1 MFDGQ
6 TMLGASLSDTVT
18 VWVHVLLFPAASTTV
33 QVTVVTPIGKVA
45 GALFVT
51 DATAQLSAVTG
62 DPRATV
68 AKQSSA
74 SVVAVMFDGQTMLGA
89 SLSDTV
95 TVWVHVLVFPAA
107 STTVQVT
114 VVTPIGKVAGALFV
128 TDATAQLSA
137 VTGDPRATV
146 AKQEPPSVVA
156 VMFDGQTMLGASLSD
171 TVTVWV
177 HVVLFPAASTTV
189 QVTVVTPIGKVAG
202 ASLDT
207 DATAQLSAVTGDPRA
222 TVAKQSSA
230 SVVAVM
236 FDGQTMLGASLSDTV
251 TVWVHVLLFPAA
263 STTVQVTVVTPIGKV
278 AGASLVTDATAQLSA
293 VTGDP
298 RATVA
303 KQEPP
308 SVVAVMFDGQ
318 TMLGASLSDT
328 VTVCVHVLLFP
339 AASTTVKSRWLHR
352 LGRLLARRLE
362 TRCNRAVVS
371 SYRWIQALRLQ
382 SNRQRQWLQ

>member
-74 SVVAVMFDGQTMLGA
+74 SVVAVMLAGQTMLGA

-95 TVWVHVLVFPAA
+95 TVWVHVLLFPAA

-146 AKQEPPSVVA
+146 AKQEP
-156 VMFDGQTMLGASLSD
+156 
-171 TVTVWV
+171 
-177 HVVLFPAASTTV
+177 
-189 QVTVVTPIGKVAG
+189 
-202 ASLDT
+202 
-207 DATAQLSAVTGDPRA
+207 
-222 TVAKQSSA
+222 
-230 SVVAVM
+230 
-236 FDGQTMLGASLSDTV
+236 
-251 TVWVHVLLFPAA
+251 
-263 STTVQVTVVTPIGKV
+263 
-278 AGASLVTDATAQLSA
+278 
-293 VTGDP
+293 
-298 RATVA
+298 
-303 KQEPP
+303 
-308 SVVAVMFDGQ
+308 
-318 TMLGASLSDT
+318 
-328 VTVCVHVLLFP
+328 
-339 AASTTVKSRWLHR
+339 
-352 LGRLLARRLE
+352 
-362 TRCNRAVVS
+362 
-371 SYRWIQALRLQ
+371 
-382 SNRQRQWLQ
+382 QRQ